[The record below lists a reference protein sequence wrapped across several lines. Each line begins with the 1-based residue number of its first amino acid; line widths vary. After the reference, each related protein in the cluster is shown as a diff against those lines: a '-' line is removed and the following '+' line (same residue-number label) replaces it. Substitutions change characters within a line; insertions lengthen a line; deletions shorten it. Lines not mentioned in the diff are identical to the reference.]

1 MATIETTSHQLRM
14 SYDKL
19 WNILKARNL
28 RKHDL
33 QTSAGI
39 SSGSIA
45 KLSKGSNIQT
55 DTLLKI
61 CRVLNCDIAD
71 ICEVAPEPLN
81 KEVNRA

>member
-1 MATIETTSHQLRM
+1 M
-14 SYDKL
+14 SYNKL
-19 WNILKARNL
+19 WNLLKARNH
-28 RKHDL
+28 RKQDI

-71 ICEVAPEPLN
+71 ICEVVPTDTKGET
-81 KEVNRA
+81 K